1 MLRTSSPIGRSLALF
16 ACGASLCAAEEPAS
30 APGVFGIAYEFL
42 IFAATLLGIA
52 VAHRQALWIALGGL
66 MATLFY
72 KLSVPS
78 FSLLPH
84 LAHEWTTLTNLLLL
98 LVGFAMLA
106 AHVEHSGVPQALPR
120 FLPRGKLGAFALLT
134 VIWLLSAVLDNIA
147 AALIGGT
154 IARVVFADRIHIG
167 YLVAIVAAANAGGA
181 GSVIG
186 DTTTTM
192 MWIAGVSPL
201 DVAPAAVAALVALT
215 FFGSIASWQQDR
227 HQALVPA
234 PTTATP
240 VDGGRLAVVALVLVA
255 AVATNVI
262 VNLRFAAIA
271 DAFPWLG
278 AAVWV
283 ALLGCTGWRAPAW
296 KELPKAVL
304 GSAFL
309 LALVLHASL
318 MPVDDLPV
326 ASSRATFALGFVSAV
341 FDNIPLTALALRQG
355 GYDWAYLAF
364 AVGFGGSMLWFGS
377 SAGVA
382 IASQFP
388 QARSVGRWVMH
399 GWHVIPAYVLGFM
412 VLHSMLR
419 WRADDPGWRD
429 ATREPEAAADSLH
442 PLQPPVTDVRAE

>member
-1 MLRTSSPIGRSLALF
+1 MVRTAAFPGRCLV
-16 ACGASLCAAEEPAS
+16 LCACAVTAS
-30 APGVFGIAYEFL
+30 AADAPATSGVAGVAYEFL
-42 IFAATLLGIA
+42 IFSATLIGIA
-52 VAHRQALWIALGGL
+52 VAHRYALWVALAGL
-66 MATLFY
+66 MATLCY

-78 FSLLPH
+78 FTLLPH
-84 LAHEWTTLTNLLLL
+84 LAHEWTTLANLLLL

-106 AHVEHSGVPQALPR
+106 SHVEHSGAPQALPR
-120 FLPRGKLGAFALLT
+120 ILPRGKLGAFMLLAL
-134 VIWLLSAVLDNIA
+134 IWVLSAVLDNIA

-167 YLVAIVAAANAGGA
+167 YLAAIVAASNAGGA

-201 DVAPAAVAALVALT
+201 DVAPAAVGALVALL
-215 FFGSIASWQQDR
+215 FFGSVAAWQQDR
-227 HQALVPA
+227 HQSLVPA
-234 PTTATP
+234 PATAAR
-240 VDGGRLAVVALVLVA
+240 VDGARLAVVGLVLTA
-255 AVATNVI
+255 AVATNVV
-262 VNLRFAAIA
+262 VNLHFAAIA
-271 DAFPWLG
+271 DDLPWLG

-283 ALLGCTGWRAPAW
+283 ALLACTGWRAPAW
-296 KELPKAVL
+296 KELPKAAL

-318 MPVDDLPV
+318 MPVSDLPA

-341 FDNIPLTALALRQG
+341 FDNIPLTALALKQG

-364 AVGFGGSMLWFGS
+364 AVAFGGSMLWFGS

-382 IASQFP
+382 IASQHP
-388 QARSVGRWVMH
+388 QARSVGRWLLH
-399 GWHVIPAYVLGFM
+399 GWHVIPAYVLGFI

-429 ATREPEAAADSLH
+429 ATREPDAAADNLH